1 MSMARVVGTFVN
13 RVVGSGNRTYSARAC
28 GRQQPSGLWEGW
40 LEFVPDR
47 GPAVRSGRD
56 TTQPN
61 LTDLEY
67 WATGLTSV
75 YLDGALKRALA
86 GPIRVVSPA
95 AMETPAFDGPAPA
108 WLPASAEPPA
118 FHAVLDPFSVYA
130 KGDDLLRQ
138 ELSAMSPWHLRNIIR
153 AYALASHPSIALETL
168 TAAELIG
175 VIMSGV
181 RARSADDTKASSRE
195 SPPSSSPGG
204 RSG

>member
-1 MSMARVVGTFVN
+1 MVKVLGKFGTTLVT
-13 RVVGSGNRTYSARAC
+13 SDNRTYSARAC
-28 GRQQPSGLWEGW
+28 GRQQPGGLWEGW

-47 GPAVRSGRD
+47 GPAVRSGRE

-67 WATGLTSV
+67 WATGLTPV
-75 YLDGALKRALA
+75 YLEGALKRALA
-86 GPIRVVSPA
+86 GPTRVMSPA
-95 AMETPAFDGPAPA
+95 PVETPAFDGPAPA
-108 WLPASAEPPA
+108 RVPASTEPA

-153 AYALASHPSIALETL
+153 AYDLASHPSIDLETL
-168 TAAELIG
+168 TAPELIA

-181 RARSADDTKASSRE
+181 RARSGDDIEASSRK
-195 SPPSSSPGG
+195 SPSSRGQS
-204 RSG
+204 R

>member
-1 MSMARVVGTFVN
+1 MARVLGTFLTPLVA
-13 RVVGSGNRTYSARAC
+13 SDNRTYSARAC
-28 GRQQPSGLWEGW
+28 GRQQAGGLWEGW

-47 GPAVRSGRD
+47 GPAVRTGRE

-61 LTDLEY
+61 LPDLEY
-67 WATGLTSV
+67 WTTGLTPV
-75 YLDGALKRALA
+75 YLEGALKRALA
-86 GPIRVVSPA
+86 GPTRVVSPA
-95 AMETPAFDGPAPA
+95 PVEMPAFDGPAPA
-108 WLPASAEPPA
+108 WVPDSAEPA

-153 AYALASHPSIALETL
+153 AYDFANHPSLDLETL

-181 RARSADDTKASSRE
+181 RARSVDHTKASSRKT
-195 SPPSSSPGG
+195 PP
-204 RSG
+204 